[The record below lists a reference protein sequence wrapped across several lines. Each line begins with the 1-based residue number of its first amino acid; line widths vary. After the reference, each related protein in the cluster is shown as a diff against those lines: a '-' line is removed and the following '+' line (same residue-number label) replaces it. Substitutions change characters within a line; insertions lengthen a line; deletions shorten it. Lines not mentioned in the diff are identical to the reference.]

1 MGAACRSGQAA
12 PAGHLGRTAHRP
24 LQDVPTLRELGYD
37 VVVDAPNGIGAP
49 KGLDPAV
56 AAKLRD
62 AFRQAA
68 NSPEFK
74 AVIDKLD
81 APLLALDG
89 PDYEKYVHTVYQKE
103 TVLID
108 KLKAA
113 RADEELSGTVARK
126 APTRQGGRAL
136 SRQPPLM
143 KATMSRTDSP
153 LSHLHPNDNVLV
165 AKTALALG
173 QEISELGVRNHRS
186 AHWRRRHHVL
196 LQPRHV
202 RRRRSEIP

>member
-1 MGAACRSGQAA
+1 M
-12 PAGHLGRTAHRP
+12 
-24 LQDVPTLRELGYD
+24 
-37 VVVDAPNGIGAP
+37 
-49 KGLDPAV
+49 

-81 APLLALDG
+81 APLLYLDG

-108 KLKAA
+108 KLKLRETMAE
-113 RADEELSGTVARK
+113 RTVARK
-126 APTRQGGRAL
+126 PRPAKAAGLCHVR
-136 SRQPPLM
+136 PPLM

-153 LSHLHPNDNVLV
+153 LLHLHPNDNVLV

-173 QEISELGVRNHRS
+173 QEISELGYAHAPKYPPATRLPRAALQRASRS
-186 AHWRRRHHVL
+186 
-196 LQPRHV
+196 
-202 RRRRSEIP
+202 RSTTR